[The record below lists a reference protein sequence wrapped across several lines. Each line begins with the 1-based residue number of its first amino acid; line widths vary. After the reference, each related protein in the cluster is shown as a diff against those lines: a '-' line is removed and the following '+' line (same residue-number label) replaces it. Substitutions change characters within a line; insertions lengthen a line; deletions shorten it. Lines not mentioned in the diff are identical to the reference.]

1 MMRGLLPFLLVAVAT
16 PSLAQPAAE
25 TTAITA
31 PVRTICLG
39 NRDIRAKALSAA
51 DGYYARTSRGWWRNT
66 GRSCSAYAPTRALM
80 TQSTQ
85 DRQCRGD
92 LVVVFDAFSRIEYGA
107 CVLGDWVRVD
117 GPPPKK

>member
-1 MMRGLLPFLLVAVAT
+1 MMRCFLAFLLFAVAT
-16 PSLAQPAAE
+16 LSLAQPARE
-25 TTAITA
+25 
-31 PVRTICLG
+31 RTICLG
-39 NRDIRAKALSAA
+39 NRDIRAKVTTAA
-51 DGYYARTSRGWWRNT
+51 DGYFARTPRGWWRNT